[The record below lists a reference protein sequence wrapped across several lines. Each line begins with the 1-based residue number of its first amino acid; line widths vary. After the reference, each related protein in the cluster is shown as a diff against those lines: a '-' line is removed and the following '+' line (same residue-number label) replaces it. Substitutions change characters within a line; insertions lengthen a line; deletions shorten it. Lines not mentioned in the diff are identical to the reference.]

1 MKARRIGQS
10 HTIHLEWHFKSP
22 NIFVDSRDHTRVI
35 WKTKLCCVYI
45 NNMIDPTNDPWTS
58 FLIPFINLHCTLLHQ
73 MNMHLQSIPQHMRF
87 MSHFHGKYI
96 HPKHD
101 HNTVTIRDSL
111 SIYILEEEEEENPS
125 LTSWSISLKSGWAH
139 FSMMRGARSRGASP
153 RRSASPWC
161 SVKQCSSNTRPWEKQ
176 QMKQHTSLVNMG
188 SKRND
193 TAYTGCI
200 RLGRTTDPS
209 SQIESFKTP
218 FDYLEGVCLIGNL
231 AFLKKS
237 AEPPIPFNILEP
249 SAQVE
254 LACPY

>member
-1 MKARRIGQS
+1 MVPV
-10 HTIHLEWHFKSP
+10 H
-22 NIFVDSRDHTRVI
+22 VDQRVLGALLSNVHPTRDHE
-35 WKTKLCCVYI
+35 K
-45 NNMIDPTNDPWTS
+45 
-58 FLIPFINLHCTLLHQ
+58 
-73 MNMHLQSIPQHMRF
+73 
-87 MSHFHGKYI
+87 
-96 HPKHD
+96 
-101 HNTVTIRDSL
+101 
-111 SIYILEEEEEENPS
+111 
-125 LTSWSISLKSGWAH
+125 
-139 FSMMRGARSRGASP
+139 
-153 RRSASPWC
+153 
-161 SVKQCSSNTRPWEKQ
+161 KQT
-176 QMKQHTSLVNMG
+176 KQHTSLVNMG

-254 LACPY
+254 LACPYYAEMVRAGKS